1 MPSAEALQLR
11 PAPRPST
18 PVGGAVVELHVET
31 DIAAG
36 LARWRDFENRLAA
49 TRGLTAGLEKGSPPG
64 RFPIPY
70 ACSADWTETWLRHYG
85 GLCPHRILTG
95 IVSHGGSERVVGI
108 ALVSRSRL
116 RKGPFVL
123 RMWHLGTAGEPD
135 GHSVCVEY
143 NRLLAEPEWRT
154 QFEAEVVYWLKTH
167 GRDGVALDGLAP
179 DEWAGLAAQ
188 FPGTKVRSASSK
200 YFDLTRARA
209 AGTDVLSQLG
219 RSTRQNLR
227 RKLRDYGDIETT
239 WAEDVPTAQ
248 GILDELIEL
257 HQARWNAVGK
267 PGAFA
272 SPRFA
277 AFQRDL
283 LTRWIPERRIVAF
296 RTRHQGETVGCLV
309 LLVDQGRILDYYS
322 GFVSF
327 EKKPSPGMVTH
338 LLCMQEALARGYTA
352 YDFLVGE
359 KQHKDNL
366 STDENPLVWGIWQ
379 PDTWKLR
386 AYHAVRSLK
395 HSALRLLGRESAE
408 CSPGVATSP
417 ADQTTGGRPQETVV
431 LTAAETDHPVERS
444 CS

>member
-1 MPSAEALQLR
+1 MPLAEAFTPR
-11 PAPRPST
+11 TAPRPLA
-18 PVGGAVVELHVET
+18 PAGEAVVELHVEA
-31 DIAAG
+31 DVRSG
-36 LARWRDFENRLAA
+36 LARWRELEGRLAA
-49 TRGLTAGLEKGSPPG
+49 PHSLDPSPLAAATH
-64 RFPIPY
+64 Y

-85 GLCPHRILTG
+85 EVCPHKVLTCT
-95 IVSHGGSERVVGI
+95 VRQGSDVRVVGV
-108 ALVSRSRL
+108 ALVSQSRT

-123 RMWHLGTAGEPD
+123 RQWHLGTAGEPA

-143 NRLLAEPEWRT
+143 NRVLADPVWHAAVHGEL
-154 QFEAEVVYWLKTH
+154 AHWLRQH

-179 DEWAGLAAQ
+179 DAWNELSPQFPAAQ
-188 FPGTKVRSASSK
+188 VQAVSSK
-200 YFDLTRARA
+200 YCDLTKARA

-227 RKLRDYGDIETT
+227 RKLRDYGEIETT
-239 WAEDVPTAQ
+239 WAEDVPTAL
-248 GILDELIEL
+248 GIFDELIEL
-257 HQARWNAVGK
+257 HQARWIAVGK

-283 LTRWIPERRIVAF
+283 VTRWIPERRIVAF

-309 LLVDQGRILDYYS
+309 LLVDGTRILDYFS

-327 EKKPSPGMVTH
+327 DKKPSPGMVTH
-338 LLCMQEALARGYTA
+338 LLCMQEALARGFDA

-366 STDENPLVWGIWQ
+366 STDEHTLSWVTWQ

-386 AYHAVRSLK
+386 AFRAVRSWKYVALK
-395 HSALRLLGRESAE
+395 LLGRDLDAAAEGETPASAE
-408 CSPGVATSP
+408 PAQPLASATSP
-417 ADQTTGGRPQETVV
+417 PGPGEQSAPETRS
-431 LTAAETDHPVERS
+431 ERS
-444 CS
+444 LA